1 MSSARSAWIRQ
12 GAATIDRWDVTASNH
27 IATATFPVLVDRGL
41 PLLTWAADKSKLW
54 MGVCAALAATGDK
67 RARRAAARGLGSI
80 AVASLLANQVGKR
93 ALPRRRPRLDNVPI
107 RRVAHHVPVSSSFP
121 SGHSA
126 SAAAFA
132 VAVAAECPPLALPIG
147 LLAGAV
153 MFSRVYTGVHFTS
166 DVLAGA
172 ALGAT
177 VAGIGAVAAPAHHE
191 QLRRSA
197 AEPARPQPPR
207 PTGQGLVAVLN
218 KCSGSAG
225 RQILD
230 ELRSALPD
238 AELLELSDGDDIVE
252 IMHQA
257 AQRAEVLGAAGGD
270 GTINAAAAAAMSAGV
285 PLLVIPAGTFDHF
298 AADIEM
304 TELSEA
310 IAALRTG
317 RAVCVDVGDAGG
329 KPFLNT
335 ASLGS
340 YPEFVKIRER
350 WQDRLGKPIAATVAI
365 ITVLRD
371 CPPLSVEID
380 GVPRRLLLLFI
391 GNGDYRPR
399 GFVPRWRRRLDAGHL
414 DVRLADEARGGS
426 MWRLVLGT
434 LSADLYKSSRYVEVR
449 RPTVTVKITGDTGY
463 LARDG
468 EIEVAPNEITFSVRR
483 QAMTVYRGRARTA
496 QGTEQARRGA

>member
-1 MSSARSAWIRQ
+1 MIRRSA
-12 GAATIDRWDVTASNH
+12 AAIDRWDVSASNDV
-27 IATATFPVLVDRGL
+27 AKAKFPAVVDRGL
-41 PLLTWAADKSKLW
+41 PWLTWAADKSKLW
-54 MGVCAALAATGDK
+54 MVVSAVLVAPGNK

-80 AVASLLANQVGKR
+80 AVASVLANQVGKR

-107 RRVAHHVPVSSSFP
+107 RRIARHVPVSSSFP

-132 VAVAAECPPLALPIG
+132 VGVAVECPPLALPIG
-147 LLAGAV
+147 ALAGAV
-153 MFSRVYTGVHFTS
+153 MFSRIYTGVHFTS

-172 ALGAT
+172 ALGAA
-177 VAGIGAVAAPAHHE
+177 VAGVGAVAAPAHHE

-197 AEPARPQPPR
+197 AEPGRPQPPR

-218 KCSGSAG
+218 KCAGSAG
-225 RQILD
+225 QQILD

-252 IMHQA
+252 MMQKA

-270 GTINAAAAAAMSAGV
+270 GTINAAAAAAMASDV

-298 AADIEM
+298 AGDIEM
-304 TELSEA
+304 TELSDA
-310 IAALRTG
+310 IDALRTG
-317 RAVCVDVGDAGG
+317 RAVRVDVGDAGG
-329 KPFLNT
+329 QPFLNT

-340 YPEFVKIRER
+340 YPEFVKVRER

-365 ITVLRD
+365 ITVLRR
-371 CPPLSVEID
+371 CPPLTAEVD

-399 GFVPRWRRRLDAGHL
+399 GFVPRWRRCLDAGHL

-426 MWRLVLGT
+426 MWRLVVGT
-434 LSADLYKSSRYVEVR
+434 LTADLYRSSRYVEVR
-449 RPTVTVKITGDTGY
+449 QPSITVKITGNTGY

-468 EIEVAPNEITFSVRR
+468 EIEDAPHEVIFSVRR
-483 QAMTVYRGRARTA
+483 QALTVYRGPARTA
-496 QGTEQARRGA
+496 